1 VPELQSLRPGHGPA
15 ILAFELANR
24 AHFAASIS
32 DRGDEYFEHFT
43 ERHDALL
50 AEQAAGTG
58 AYYVLV
64 AEDEVEVVRVSRLPQ
79 HLAGLGVQLR
89 PGRAE
94 HGQGRLAE
102 DGPRRAG
109 HTVVQTRGVDGP
121 LVGRGGDHARTV
133 RAARGRRPAQVSFAA
148 GRERVGKSLTVR
160 RVVLVPD

>member
-1 VPELQSLRPGHGPA
+1 MPELQSLRPGHGPA

-64 AEDEVEVVRVSRLPQ
+64 AEDVSVLGRLPQ

-109 HTVVQTRGVDGP
+109 HPVVQTRGVDGP
-121 LVGRGGDHARTV
+121 LVGRRGDHARTV

>member
-1 VPELQSLRPGHGPA
+1 MPELQSLRPGHGPA

-50 AEQAAGTG
+50 AEAAGTG

-64 AEDEVEVVRVSRLPQ
+64 AEDGSVLSRLPQ

-109 HTVVQTRGVDGP
+109 HPVVQTRGVDGP
-121 LVGRGGDHARTV
+121 LVGRRGDHARTV